1 MDIQVEGSNNRV
13 AGRDYYENKI
23 KPCPRCEVRVIDR
36 EKSICNHCT
45 KEERDEKARG
55 QMTLFGLG
63 VLFIFGWLHG
73 WRSERGLAPGIE
85 GLAETLALSVGIAIA
100 ALSVIWFLLPLVVE
114 IGAAYFESRRNRYRE

>member
-1 MDIQVEGSNNRV
+1 MGIQVEGSNNRV
-13 AGRDYYENKI
+13 AGRDYYENQI

-36 EKSICNHCT
+36 GMSICNHCT

-73 WRSERGLAPGIE
+73 WRSERGLPAGIG
-85 GLAETLALSVGIAIA
+85 GLAESLAMSFGIAIA
-100 ALSVIWFLLPLVVE
+100 VVGMIWFFVPLILE
-114 IGAAYFESRRNRYRE
+114 IGMAYFDERRRRR